1 MDLKQALILIFA
13 GIGGTL
19 GFSLIFRMR
28 KKLIVWS
35 LLGAALTLGVY
46 VLCLATM
53 QHAFFQNLFPA
64 LAGALFA
71 EVTAK
76 LTKSPATQYLAC
88 AIIPLVPG
96 GGLYYTMYH
105 FVTGDLDAFHA
116 QLTSLCRQKR
126 ILRVIDSQDEYITRF
141 SGMAIR
147 QVSNL
152 AESHKEHYQL
162 VDYVEKKDLEGFRTL
177 MAHHIDDSKQM
188 CLKALKEQFKEQN
201 RA

>member
-64 LAGALFA
+64 LVGALFA

-76 LTKSPATQYLAC
+76 LTKSPATQFC
-88 AIIPLVPG
+88 MEDRG
-96 GGLYYTMYH
+96 
-105 FVTGDLDAFHA
+105 
-116 QLTSLCRQKR
+116 
-126 ILRVIDSQDEYITRF
+126 RF
-141 SGMAIR
+141 LFSPSMA
-147 QVSNL
+147 SPM
-152 AESHKEHYQL
+152 ESTEM
-162 VDYVEKKDLEGFRTL
+162 GFG
-177 MAHHIDDSKQM
+177 
-188 CLKALKEQFKEQN
+188 
-201 RA
+201 

>member
-105 FVTGDLDAFHA
+105 FVTGDMEIAVERSVALQD
-116 QLTSLCRQKR
+116 KR
-126 ILRVIDSQDEYITRF
+126 PC
-141 SGMAIR
+141 AA
-147 QVSNL
+147 L
-152 AESHKEHYQL
+152 AETVGGAGSRVRL
-162 VDYVEKKDLEGFRTL
+162 REGAVYRSRG
-177 MAHHIDDSKQM
+177 AVGHIEI
-188 CLKALKEQFKEQN
+188 AV
-201 RA
+201 